1 MRLPEEPLP
10 HRLHDGVEILLEPVV
25 PRHDH
30 DLARRTGRRYPERI
44 TLALHDKSRQANRI
58 ELIQAALLRLVC
70 AARWLE
76 RKGKAEHAHR
86 ARLLGCAAGNST
98 AHRTAARDDR
108 QARQGDDGQLPDDR
122 DPRCV
127 EHRWARWSASARDTI
142 GLFDQRNCDVDGKGR
157 LCRCH
162 EIRGRDATTSTVTE
176 HESTTWLVDGAHVGA
191 REALGG
197 LDLDGQKQTAFVSSE
212 RPGPDRRV

>member
-1 MRLPEEPLP
+1 MR
-10 HRLHDGVEILLEPVV
+10 DGVEIFLEAVV

-30 DLARRTGRRYPERI
+30 DLSRRAGRRYPERI
-44 TLALHDKSRQANRI
+44 TLALHDKSRHAYRI

-70 AARWLE
+70 ASRWLE
-76 RKGKAEHAHR
+76 WKSKAEHADG
-86 ARLLGCAAGNST
+86 ARLLGGATGNST
-98 AHRTAARDDR
+98 AHRAAARNDR
-108 QARQGDDGQLPDDR
+108 QAVQGACRKLTDDR

-127 EHRWARWSASARDTI
+127 EHRWARWGASTRDTI
-142 GLFDQRNCDVDGKGR
+142 GLFDQRNGDVDGEGR
-157 LCRCH
+157 LCRCR
-162 EIRGRDATTSTVTE
+162 EIRRRDATTGTVTE

-212 RPGPDRRV
+212 RPGQDRRA